1 MTEYFSLNVL
11 FFRHTLYET
20 HGEALGL
27 DGEAVVDCGD
37 TPGNL
42 EADLQLWHKLKIDVV
57 G

>member
-1 MTEYFSLNVL
+1 M
-11 FFRHTLYET
+11 LYET